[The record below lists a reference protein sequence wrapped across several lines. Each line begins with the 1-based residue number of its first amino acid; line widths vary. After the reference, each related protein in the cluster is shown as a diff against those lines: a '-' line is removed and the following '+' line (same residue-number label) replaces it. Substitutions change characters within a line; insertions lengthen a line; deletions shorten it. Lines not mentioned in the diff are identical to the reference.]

1 MQREVYNKLIDW
13 KLSPYRKPL
22 ILEGARQV
30 GKTWLMLELAKSYS
44 NYVYVN
50 FDKDS
55 WAKDLFIADY
65 DIARILLTLEAHSN
79 EHIVAGETLI
89 IFDELQEAERGLG
102 VLKYFYE
109 DAPEHHVI
117 VAGSLL
123 GITLHSG
130 QSFPVGKVD
139 RIRVYPLTFTEFLRA
154 NGEDIKVEC
163 LQNKQWNVVSSLAPA
178 YINILRQYYFVGGM
192 PEAVSAFVANRDLKQ
207 VRTIQQNILIGYK
220 SDISKHAP
228 VSEVK
233 RILMVLQSLPSQ
245 LSKENKKFIYGVL
258 RQGARAKDF
267 ELAIQWLIDAGIIYR
282 VNRVT
287 EPCIPLSMY
296 EELGI
301 FKLFMLDCGLLACL
315 AGVPASQILTEDN
328 IFHEWKGA
336 FSEQYVL
343 QQLLSVYD
351 SVAYWSSN
359 DSECEIDFLVQTE
372 NTIVPIE
379 VKAEENVKSKS
390 LHHFVTERYPL
401 LKGVRFSMKDYIE
414 QDWLINIP
422 LYAVCSTEL

>member
-1 MQREVYNKLIDW
+1 MQREVYSKLIDW

-178 YINILRQYYFVGGM
+178 YINLLRQYYFVGGM

-228 VSEVK
+228 ASEVK

-315 AGVPASQILTEDN
+315 ADVPASQILAEDN

-401 LKGVRFSMKDYIE
+401 LRGVRFSMKDYIE